1 MCWKLPSTFRL
12 WRLALAS
19 THVASR
25 FTITPATAT
34 ARIRFA
40 STVVL
45 ILTAALVPAPSA
57 AFDLFGTHEVTVQ
70 FATQDGKPLANAEV
84 QVFAPGDPKSPVI
97 TGRTDAE
104 GKFVFDA
111 DQDGFWSAEA
121 KGADQ
126 VARVMIRVG
135 GGEQQSQS
143 WVSPFLLIGML
154 AILLAIAI
162 WYRVLR
168 ARSRRPRS

>member
-1 MCWKLPSTFRL
+1 ML
-12 WRLALAS
+12 
-19 THVASR
+19 R
-25 FTITPATAT
+25 FS
-34 ARIRFA
+34 F
-40 STVVL
+40 VVVF
-45 ILTAALVPAPSA
+45 ILTTLLVPAHA
-57 AFDLFGTHEVTVQ
+57 VALDLFATHEVTVQ

-84 QVFAPGDPKSPVI
+84 QVFAPGDPKTPAA

-104 GKFVFDA
+104 GKFAFAA

-135 GGEQQSQS
+135 GESQNSQS
-143 WVSPFLLIGML
+143 WVSPYLVIGVL
-154 AILLAIAI
+154 AILLALAI